1 MQPIQRG
8 GTRRE
13 VVLAHLALLILCAG
27 VMACND
33 FERSMWTALR
43 GADATVESL
52 TRTYEKWRDAHATG
66 DATFTAAE
74 IESFRAGV
82 NAANEAVGAGE
93 GAYTAYWETKKFFA
107 QGTATAAELEAKKR
121 ALSSAIESAKRS
133 VAAARMIFETMNKK
147 KIATVPAQSVK
158 SADYAGMDW
167 ALIILLLGNLATA
180 FLNGKSKLI
189 TEAALDLIAHVVEAV
204 KEATG
209 EDIELALPALRAR
222 VEARRKRLAAPA
234 AAAGDGADPDLGQ

>member
-1 MQPIQRG
+1 MNIPYRFLALRSGEKTRG
-8 GTRRE
+8 KAK
-13 VVLAHLALLILCAG
+13 LAFSALALLLILN
-27 VMACND
+27 ACTD

-43 GADATVESL
+43 SADAAVESL
-52 TRTYEKWRDAHATG
+52 TGTYQKWRDARAAG

-93 GAYTAYWETKKFFA
+93 GAYSAYWEAKKLFA
-107 QGTATAAELEAKKR
+107 QGAITAADFEAKKR
-121 ALSSAIESAKRS
+121 ALSSAIDAAKRATS
-133 VAAARMIFETMNKK
+133 AARAIFETMNKK

-167 ALIILLLGNLATA
+167 TLIILLLGNLATA
-180 FLNGKSKLI
+180 FLGGKSKLI
-189 TEAALDLIAHVVEAV
+189 TEAALDLIAHVVGAV

-222 VEARRKRLAAPA
+222 VEARRKILAAP
-234 AAAGDGADPDLGQ
+234 DPS